1 MSFGLPSLLPTLW
14 RGVKGRKRA
23 RGDNSRYSTPFTRR
37 RSEVKKT
44 LFAALAAAAV
54 LAMPAAHAA
63 ETSVVKAIQA
73 CNADFFKAVAAD
85 KNIPESLKV
94 RDGDM
99 AYL

>member
-1 MSFGLPSLLPTLW
+1 M
-14 RGVKGRKRA
+14 
-23 RGDNSRYSTPFTRR
+23 
-37 RSEVKKT
+37 KKT

-54 LAMPAAHAA
+54 LAMPAAHAD

-99 AYL
+99 AYLKIEKPDNILNTAVASSPIAPSQVKIPQSVYNFAVESL